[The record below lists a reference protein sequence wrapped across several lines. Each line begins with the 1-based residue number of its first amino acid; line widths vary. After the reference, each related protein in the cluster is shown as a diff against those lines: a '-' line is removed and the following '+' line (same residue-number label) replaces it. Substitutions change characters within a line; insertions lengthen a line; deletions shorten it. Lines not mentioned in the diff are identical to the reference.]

1 MWLATA
7 LLLTINDHLWGQ
19 AAIEIPTLVFSIDEN
34 SEAGTEVGALAEL
47 YPELNRFRL
56 SSRSRS
62 TLFHVHPDT
71 GVISTRD
78 GAKLDFEIRSTINLT
93 IIADIREEQE
103 DPYLAEFAESLRDEG
118 FSSRTLS
125 RLIPLEQR
133 IQVQVLVRDVREADE
148 VPAAVDG
155 LAVNPSVEAA
165 ITESGSKDFVTPELV
180 TPAKELPLS
189 VTSPPATQLVTPES
203 NVDIERMQTREAEVS
218 GVPEPLMAAED
229 ISTSSE
235 PEVPMPTDV
244 PSVLP
249 EPSDANRKTLVLSG
263 SSGQGVL
270 QLNTA
275 TADGSGNLTPN
286 SAESGA
292 DQALTTAEGEEAE
305 IVVHP
310 QRTFLLRSMVSLFIV
325 LGTAYLL
332 RHRWKAF
339 RKSLPQP
346 HEEKVTE
353 QTTPKE
359 HDVSAVET
367 SQEDQEELKAADA
380 FVTEPILD
388 EVFPQFEQTL
398 KSVIAQKAEEDQG
411 AAFDPESLI
420 DDDYFNDADDLQ
432 SLKAKN
438 ARLGDR
444 LEALAGSVESAPQDR
459 LPIDELLTETASLYG
474 RSAIAR
480 PEERS
485 LFAADI
491 SRDQDR
497 EVVEGSRR
505 EDRSD
510 FAHNPTPHSL
520 FDDDA
525 ESPAEPR
532 WSSDWPG
539 YSEEK
544 PGIAGPT
551 PTTETVAAL
560 APDSNSVEDL
570 ETTDDKIASLRNE
583 LADLFA
589 IQKKAQASEAKGVVL
604 ADPVVQETPDTE
616 DSTNKPES
624 CPEETHLESV
634 AQYLSQLLERSKKE
648 EAADAIFVDRR
659 KVGEKKPGKWDG
671 VDRRGGQTAKAPV
684 KSYIESYMS
693 EHAGELSQDSATKKS
708 SEASLDETASPEEL
722 RPPVERRPVDVQAIR
737 QHMNSFRNVASTSL
751 EHALASHR
759 IRQAKGKVAGR
770 TTLVIG
776 LTVVSVLAIATNS
789 AMKIYFPSLGWLM
802 GLIVCLSIAEL
813 ILRVEA
819 IRRNRRELRY
829 RILDSAKKVGE
840 WSDKRDVDRVAA
852 AEDAPVT
859 LS

>member
-78 GAKLDFEIRSTINLT
+78 GAKLDFEKRSTITLT

-133 IQVQVLVRDVREADE
+133 IQVQVLVRDVLEADE
-148 VPAAVDG
+148 VQAASGDVSGIEVPAVLDVSV
-155 LAVNPSVEAA
+155 VNPSVEAA
-165 ITESGSKDFVTPELV
+165 LTESGSKDFVKPELV
-180 TPAKELPLS
+180 TP
-189 VTSPPATQLVTPES
+189 ES
-203 NVDIERMQTREAEVS
+203 KVAIGEMQTREAGVS
-218 GVPEPLMAAED
+218 GVPEPSMAAEE
-229 ISTSSE
+229 ISTAPE
-235 PEVPMPTDV
+235 PEVPMPSDV
-244 PSVLP
+244 PSKLP
-249 EPSDANRKTLVLSG
+249 ESSDANRKSLALSG
-263 SSGQGVL
+263 SSGQRAL
-270 QLNTA
+270 QLNAA
-275 TADGSGNLTPN
+275 TADGSGKLTPN
-286 SAESGA
+286 STESGA
-292 DQALTTAEGEEAE
+292 DRALTTAEGEATEV
-305 IVVHP
+305 VVHP
-310 QRTFLLRSMVSLFIV
+310 QKTFLLRSMVSLFIV

-346 HEEKVTE
+346 HEEKVSE

-359 HDVSAVET
+359 QDISAVET
-367 SQEDQEELKAADA
+367 TLEDQEELKAADE

-388 EVFPQFEQTL
+388 EVFPQIEQTL
-398 KSVIAQKAEEDQG
+398 KSVIAQKADEDQG

-420 DDDYFNDADDLQ
+420 DDDYFNDADGLQ

-444 LEALAGSVESAPQDR
+444 LEAIAGAVESAPQDR

-485 LFAADI
+485 LFAADFF
-491 SRDQDR
+491 RDQDR
-497 EVVEGSRR
+497 EFVEGSRR

-510 FAHNPTPHSL
+510 FAHSPTPHSTYN
-520 FDDDA
+520 DDSA
-525 ESPAEPR
+525 SPAEPR

-539 YSEEK
+539 YSEET
-544 PGIAGPT
+544 PGIADPT

-560 APDSNSVEDL
+560 AADSKSVEDL

-659 KVGEKKPGKWDG
+659 KVGEKTPGKWDG
-671 VDRRGGQTAKAPV
+671 VDRRGGQKAKAPV

-708 SEASLDETASPEEL
+708 SEASLDETARPEEL

-737 QHMNSFRNVASTSL
+737 QHMNSFRNVASNSL

-840 WSDKRDVDRVAA
+840 RSDKAIAEGISLTVDASV
-852 AEDAPVT
+852 DASVT